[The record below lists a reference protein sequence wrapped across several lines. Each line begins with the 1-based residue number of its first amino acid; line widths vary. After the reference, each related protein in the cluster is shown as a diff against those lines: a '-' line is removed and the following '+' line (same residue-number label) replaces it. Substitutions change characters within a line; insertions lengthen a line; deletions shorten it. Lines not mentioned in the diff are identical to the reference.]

1 MIQDRDPAKAT
12 SPEDTRMRILAATRE
27 LFARKGR
34 RGTTTR
40 EVAERAGVNEA
51 TLFRHFGNKEALITA
66 CVQHHCRAAELE
78 ETIGGLDGDL
88 QQDLIEIGEALFE
101 RMTPLRDLIVRSL
114 AEEDEDSGVVGTEA
128 WRPQLAIHGLI
139 VEYMSRRVQRGELY
153 GDPRWLAKIF
163 MGMVFARVMGRN
175 KLPDPTDMTQ
185 RDITAMQVDIF
196 LNGVRSREG
205 NG

>member
-12 SPEDTRMRILAATRE
+12 SPEDTRMRILAATRD

-66 CVQHHCRAAELE
+66 CVQHHCRATELE
-78 ETIGGLDGDL
+78 ETIGALDGDL
-88 QQDLIEIGEALFE
+88 EQDLIEIGEALFE

-114 AEEDEDSGVVGTEA
+114 AEEDEEAGIVGTEA
-128 WRPQLAIHGLI
+128 WRPQLAIHAVV
-139 VEYMSRRVQRGELY
+139 VEYMSRRVQRGELR

-185 RDITAMQVDIF
+185 REITAMQVDIF
-196 LNGVRSREG
+196 LNGVRSR
-205 NG
+205 

>member
-1 MIQDRDPAKAT
+1 MINDRDAAKPT
-12 SPEDTRMRILAATRE
+12 SPEDTRLRILAATRD

-66 CVQHHCRAAELE
+66 CVQHHCRAGELE
-78 ETIGGLDGDL
+78 EAIGALNGDIHD
-88 QQDLIEIGEALFE
+88 DLIALGDALYE

-114 AEEDEDSGVVGTEA
+114 AEEDEEAGIVGTEA
-128 WRPQLAIHGLI
+128 WRPQLAIHSLV
-139 VEYMSRRVQRGELY
+139 VEYMSRRVQRGELR

-163 MGMVFARVMGRN
+163 MGMIFARVMGRN

-185 RDITAMQVDIF
+185 QEITSMQVDIF
-196 LNGVRSREG
+196 LNGVRSR
-205 NG
+205 

>member
-1 MIQDRDPAKAT
+1 MIQDRDVAKPT

-78 ETIGGLDGDL
+78 ETIGALDGDL
-88 QQDLIEIGEALFE
+88 EQDLIEIGEALFE

-114 AEEDEDSGVVGTEA
+114 AEEDEESGIVGTEA
-128 WRPQLAIHGLI
+128 WRPQLAIHGVV
-139 VEYMSRRVQRGELY
+139 VEYMSRRVQRGELH

-185 RDITAMQVDIF
+185 REITAMQVDIF
-196 LNGVRSREG
+196 LNGVRSR
-205 NG
+205 